1 MDIFPVK
8 NPIIG
13 MIHLLPLP
21 GAPRYTDIQEVMHQA
36 QKDYTALRE
45 GGVDSI
51 LIENFGD
58 NPYLKD
64 AVEPQ
69 TITWMTRIILSLKI
83 DIPFGVNVL
92 RNDCK
97 AALAIAHATGGQ
109 FVRCNMLTGA
119 MVCDQGIIEGKASKI
134 LRYRKM
140 LQTDI
145 CIFADIQV
153 KHASPLADQPL
164 DIVAQDTVS
173 RGLADALVVTG
184 SQTGEQP
191 SLKELA
197 AVKKRVPHAFL
208 CAGSGVNTRNVEFI
222 LEYADGCIVGES
234 FKKEGII
241 ENPVDMKRVREFMK
255 KVEGLR
261 EDL

>member
-1 MDIFPVK
+1 MEIFPVK

-13 MIHLLPLP
+13 MIHLQPLP
-21 GAPRYTDIQEVMHQA
+21 GAPRYKDIQEVTHQA

-45 GGVDSI
+45 GGVDGI
-51 LIENFGD
+51 FIENFGD
-58 NPYLKD
+58 NPYFKD

-83 DIPFGVNVL
+83 DIPFGINVL

-109 FVRCNMLTGA
+109 FVRCNILTGA
-119 MVCDQGIIEGKASKI
+119 MVCDQGIIEGKASDI
-134 LRYRKM
+134 LRYRKI
-140 LQTDI
+140 LDANI
-145 CIFADIQV
+145 SIFADIQV
-153 KHASPLADQPL
+153 KHASPLVDQPL
-164 DIVAQDTVS
+164 EIVAQDTVS

-197 AVKKRVPHAFL
+197 AVKKRVPDTFL
-208 CAGSGVNTRNVEFI
+208 FAGSGVNARNMEFI

-234 FKKEGII
+234 FKNEGII
-241 ENPVDMKRVREFMK
+241 ENPVDVKRVREFIK

-261 EDL
+261 EV